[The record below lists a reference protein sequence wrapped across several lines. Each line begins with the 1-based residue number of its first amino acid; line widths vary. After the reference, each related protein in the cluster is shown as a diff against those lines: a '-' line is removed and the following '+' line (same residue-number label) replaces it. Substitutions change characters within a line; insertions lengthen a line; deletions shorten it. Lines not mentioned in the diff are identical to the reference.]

1 MKSVIGLNSGIM
13 NTSTKN
19 DDPRLDYPSAG
30 RNRDAIL
37 DVLTRVLPMEGT
49 VLEIASGSGQHISY
63 FASNLPALR
72 WQPSDPDAEVFP
84 SIQAWTRHQGVEER
98 VNPPLNI
105 DARTDI
111 WPIGRIEN
119 VNAILSINMIHI
131 APWEACLGLLKNAG
145 RVLKADGLLFL
156 YGPYKIGGQHTV
168 PSNAEF
174 DRSLQGRN
182 PAWGVRNLDDVAA
195 TALNEGFQLAET
207 VRMPSNNLS
216 VIFKRKA

>member
-72 WQPSDPDAEVFP
+72 WQPSDPDADVFP
-84 SIQAWTRHQGVEER
+84 SIQAWARHEGVEER
-98 VNPPLNI
+98 VSPPLNI

-111 WPIGRIEN
+111 WPIGRVGEL
-119 VNAILSINMIHI
+119 NAILSINMIHI
-131 APWEACLGLLKNAG
+131 AQWEACLGLLKNAG
-145 RVLKADGLLFL
+145 RVLNADGLLFL
-156 YGPYKIGGQHTV
+156 
-168 PSNAEF
+168 
-174 DRSLQGRN
+174 
-182 PAWGVRNLDDVAA
+182 
-195 TALNEGFQLAET
+195 
-207 VRMPSNNLS
+207 
-216 VIFKRKA
+216 

>member
-1 MKSVIGLNSGIM
+1 MKSDFHLNSGIM
-13 NTSTKN
+13 NTSPEN

-30 RNRDAIL
+30 RNREAIL
-37 DVLTRVLPMEGT
+37 DVLARVLPTTGT

-63 FASNLPALR
+63 FSRNLPGLR
-72 WQPSDPDAEVFP
+72 WQPSDPDVDVFP
-84 SIQAWTRHQGVEER
+84 SIQAWARHEGVEER

-105 DARTDI
+105 DASTDI
-111 WPIGRIEN
+111 WPIGRVGE

-156 YGPYKIGGQHTV
+156 YGPYRVGGQHTV

-195 TALNEGFQLAET
+195 TALGEGFQLAET